1 MQIFCDIFSVIG
13 YRLSVIGRDGKE
25 CRLYRWPRDWF
36 EIVSGLSRDWLGSL
50 SQKFRLEL
58 GRDWIEISSRFSRD
72 WLGEVGER

>member
-1 MQIFCDIFSVIG
+1 MQIFCDIFFGSGFSVLG
-13 YRLSVIGRDGKE
+13 YRLSVKLLSILR
-25 CRLYRWPRDWF
+25 PRDWF

-58 GRDWIEISSRFSRD
+58 GRNWFEISSRFSRD